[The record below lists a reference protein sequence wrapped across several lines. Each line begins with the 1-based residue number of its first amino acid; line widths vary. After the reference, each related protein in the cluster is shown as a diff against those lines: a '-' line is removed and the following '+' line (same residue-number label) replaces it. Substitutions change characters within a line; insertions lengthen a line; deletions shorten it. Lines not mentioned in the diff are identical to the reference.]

1 MATQV
6 RCNDV
11 PIMAQ
16 FLSHPVP
23 AARMVAAAMD
33 QEQGRRIGISP
44 IDIVQ
49 PKALRNKAV
58 GDGAM

>member
-1 MATQV
+1 
-6 RCNDV
+6 
-11 PIMAQ
+11 
-16 FLSHPVP
+16 
-23 AARMVAAAMD
+23 MVAAAMD
-33 QEQGRRIGISP
+33 QKQGRRIGISP

>member
-16 FLSHPVP
+16 FLSNPVP

-33 QEQGRRIGISP
+33 QKQGWRIGVAP

>member
-11 PIMAQ
+11 PVVAQ
-16 FLSHPVP
+16 FLSYPVP
-23 AARMVAAAMD
+23 TARMVAAAMD
-33 QEQGRRIGISP
+33 QKQGRRIGISP
-44 IDIVQ
+44 NDIVQ
-49 PKALRNKAV
+49 PKALLNKAV